1 MISAKGSSLR
11 IINDRRI
18 NLFSLFGP
26 LVWPTRVT
34 VERFLLFVHIPRLR
48 KDTKALPHLGGGGG
62 DLILSVAPSSSA
74 SLKRCV
80 AGRID

>member
-48 KDTKALPHLGGGGG
+48 KDTKALPHLGEGRRWDGVVGS
-62 DLILSVAPSSSA
+62 DM
-74 SLKRCV
+74 CV
-80 AGRID
+80 CDA